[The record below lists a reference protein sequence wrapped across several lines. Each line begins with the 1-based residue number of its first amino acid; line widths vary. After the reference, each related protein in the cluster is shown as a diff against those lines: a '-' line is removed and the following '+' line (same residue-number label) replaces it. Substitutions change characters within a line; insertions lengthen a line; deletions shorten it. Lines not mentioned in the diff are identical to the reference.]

1 MSEDKMISLEF
12 KATLNQLRKPLPEKL
27 IKQRD
32 GGGGSK
38 LDYIEWTTASDV
50 LDEWVGHYEVDLG
63 KVVVVESADIVMLE
77 VGITIN
83 GERRVGVG
91 SNSISNL
98 TKGGKPAPGCAFTNA
113 YAQAFKRA
121 AASWG
126 IARTL
131 YQDEDAQ
138 TIIREND
145 LKVRDLVTKL
155 ITIADDRGYTDA
167 KLSSVLEKKY
177 KEPNPFRLT
186 LGQLTDAIKGF
197 TGLPAKPKL
206 VKVEEVA

>member
-1 MSEDKMISLEF
+1 MSELKETKISQEF
-12 KATLNQLRKPLPEKL
+12 KEILNSLRAPLPEKL
-27 IKQRD
+27 IKKRKQ
-32 GGGGSK
+32 GGTDI
-38 LDYIEWTTASDV
+38 DYIEWTTASDV
-50 LDEWVGHYEVDLG
+50 LDE
-63 KVVVVESADIVMLE
+63 KVVNYQVDIAKVIEMGDYVMIE

-83 GERRVGVG
+83 GERRANVG
-91 SNSISNL
+91 SEKLSH
-98 TKGGKPAPGCAFTNA
+98 KGFGDPFTNA

-145 LKVRDLVTKL
+145 IKVRDLVTKL
-155 ITIADDRGYTDA
+155 ITIADDRGYTDS

-186 LGQLTDAIKGF
+186 VGQLNEAITGF
-197 TGLPAKPKL
+197 TKLPAKPKE
-206 VKVEEVA
+206 VEATQEAAA